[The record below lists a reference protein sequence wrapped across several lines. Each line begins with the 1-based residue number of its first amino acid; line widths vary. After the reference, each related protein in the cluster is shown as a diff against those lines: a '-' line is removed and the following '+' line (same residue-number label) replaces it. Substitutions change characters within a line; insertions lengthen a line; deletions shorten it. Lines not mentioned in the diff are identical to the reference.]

1 MNALINAQILNDKHG
16 NPTFAVIPFDVFQS
30 LCKKNEI
37 ANKDKDVYFPDEVV
51 EKLIMEKKTTIQAWR
66 EYLNLTQADIAEKM
80 GISQAAYSQM
90 ETAKKNR
97 KATLQKIA
105 EAMNID
111 YLQLKIGI

>member
-1 MNALINAQILNDKHG
+1 MTPLIEAQFIAGRDG
-16 NPTFAVIPFDVFQS
+16 RPEYAVIPFKVFQDFFS
-30 LCKKNEI
+30 EKVQQKEDNI
-37 ANKDKDVYFPDEVV
+37 TIPHEVV
-51 EKLIMEKKTTIQAWR
+51 EKIVLNETSPIQAWR

-111 YLQLKIGI
+111 YLQLKI

>member
-1 MNALINAQILNDKHG
+1 MAPLIEAQFIAGRDG
-16 NPTFAVIPFDVFQS
+16 RPEYAVIPFKVFQDFFS
-30 LCKKNEI
+30 EKVQQKEDNI
-37 ANKDKDVYFPDEVV
+37 TIPHEVV
-51 EKLIMEKKTTIQAWR
+51 EKIVLNETSPIQAWR

-111 YLQLKIGI
+111 YLQLKI

>member
-1 MNALINAQILNDKHG
+1 MNALIEAQILNDKNG
-16 NPTFAVIPFDVFQS
+16 KPTFAVIPFDVFQC

-37 ANKDKDVYFPDEVV
+37 TTKDKDVYLPDEVV
-51 EKLIMEKKTTIQAWR
+51 EKLIMEKKTIIQAWR
-66 EYLNLTQADIAEKM
+66 EYRNLTQAEVAEKM
-80 GISQAAYSQM
+80 GITQAAYSQM

-111 YLQLKIGI
+111 YLQLLI

>member
-1 MNALINAQILNDKHG
+1 MAIPIKAQFIAGQDGRPEYAIVPFKSFQLLCGHKDEEDTDVLIPHDVVKKILLGDIS
-16 NPTFAVIPFDVFQS
+16 P
-30 LCKKNEI
+30 
-37 ANKDKDVYFPDEVV
+37 
-51 EKLIMEKKTTIQAWR
+51 IQAWR
-66 EYLNLTQADIAEKM
+66 EYLNLTQAEVAEKM

-111 YLQLKIGI
+111 YLQLRI

>member
-1 MNALINAQILNDKHG
+1 MTTLTNIQFIKNKTGVTEYAIVPFDIFQALISGNKQIKVEEKTIPHE
-16 NPTFAVIPFDVFQS
+16 VI
-30 LCKKNEI
+30 KII
-37 ANKDKDVYFPDEVV
+37 AHNGVTP
-51 EKLIMEKKTTIQAWR
+51 IQAWR
-66 EYLNLTQADIAEKM
+66 EYLNLTQAEVAEKM

-111 YLQLKIGI
+111 YLQLRI